1 VVHPDWIGK
10 TAGIDSELYLRHLLS
25 IIADHPIHRIETKL
39 SCTSDIV
46 RFLLQCFPHQP
57 HSDNPDHL
65 PGAVMKK
72 SVLIVA
78 VVLLSLAFVSG
89 RTSAQAPA
97 ASNDVNAALI
107 RELHDLRLAIEKLA
121 TASSRVQVL
130 STRASQQE
138 QRISNLTTQLV
149 ALNGKLAESAVDT
162 SIANARLQQFKELL
176 RVETDPQKRAELEQ
190 AQAGFEVDASRK
202 GLMQSSLQAQVDAI
216 RQQIATE
223 QSNLADLERRLD
235 ELDRQTPDPQR

>member
-1 VVHPDWIGK
+1 
-10 TAGIDSELYLRHLLS
+10 
-25 IIADHPIHRIETKL
+25 
-39 SCTSDIV
+39 
-46 RFLLQCFPHQP
+46 
-57 HSDNPDHL
+57 
-65 PGAVMKK
+65 MKK

-78 VVLLSLAFVSG
+78 VALLSLAFVSG
-89 RTSAQAPA
+89 RTSAQAPP

-223 QSNLADLERRLD
+223 QSNLSDLERRLD
-235 ELDRQTPDPQR
+235 ELDRQTPDPHR

>member
-1 VVHPDWIGK
+1 
-10 TAGIDSELYLRHLLS
+10 
-25 IIADHPIHRIETKL
+25 
-39 SCTSDIV
+39 
-46 RFLLQCFPHQP
+46 
-57 HSDNPDHL
+57 
-65 PGAVMKK
+65 MKK